1 MTKEQQVCGRKAV
14 EYPKI
19 SSHYHL
25 VSFSTLEVIAT
36 IKNSLEMLGISNCES
51 KLIGFGADG
60 TSVNM
65 GKKAGVS
72 AKLKED
78 TPWPIDIRCPPD
90 HLELAMLELQRS
102 YATVKRCSSP

>member
-1 MTKEQQVCGRKAV
+1 MTKQQQVCGRKAV

-78 TPWPIDIRCPPD
+78 TPWPISTER
-90 HLELAMLELQRS
+90 HNKYL
-102 YATVKRCSSP
+102 